1 MRKKYFF
8 FDVDGTLTKAAK
20 DPTIPKETFAALDA
34 LRANGHFL
42 AIATGRAFCM
52 AQFAMASTGID
63 NMICD
68 GGNGFCLDGKIVDI
82 EPMDRE
88 KSITICKEAM
98 AKKLPFA
105 VVDGDC
111 LEYHSPDDQFLRIA
125 GETLANL
132 KATIH
137 PDFDPNKIK
146 KFHKIFFALPEEREC
161 EIENRHL
168 LPYMRYHEN
177 AFVFEP
183 ADKFKG
189 IVRMMAYLQAPLED
203 VVVFGDGKN
212 DLDMF
217 EKAPFSIAMG
227 NAIEPLKAIAS
238 YVTDRS
244 DNDGIGKAC
253 RHFGWIE

>member
-1 MRKKYFF
+1 MGKKYFF
-8 FDVDGTLTKAAK
+8 FDVDGTLTMS
-20 DPTIPKETFAALDA
+20 DRNQTIPKETFEALDA
-34 LRANGHFL
+34 LRANGHFV

-52 AQFAMASTGID
+52 AKFAMEATGID
-63 NMICD
+63 NLVCD
-68 GGNGFCLDGKIVDI
+68 GGNGLCLDGKLVGI

-88 KSITICKEAM
+88 KSILICQEAL

-111 LEYHSPDDQFLRIA
+111 LDYHCPDDQFLKLA
-125 GETLANL
+125 GQTLTNM
-132 KATIH
+132 TGHIH
-137 PDFDPNKIK
+137 PDFDLNKIK
-146 KFHKIFFALPEEREC
+146 KFHKIFLALPVDREN
-161 EIENRHL
+161 EIKSRHL

-189 IVRMMAYLQAPLED
+189 VEKMMQVLGVPIED

-212 DLDMF
+212 DMDLF
-217 EKAPFSIAMG
+217 KKAPFSIAMG

-244 DNDGIGKAC
+244 DQDGIGKAC
-253 RHFGWIE
+253 RHFGWI